1 MILNALEHL
10 SSTETRSVS
19 PSDSLSHALHF
30 FISEHLTATPPST
43 PLDEGD
49 EEHAM
54 SSSDLIGVLT
64 ATLNAH
70 IDGGGG
76 GGGGGGGSE
85 GGSNV
90 PSVPVGSP
98 QEGLSELVRL
108 GIHPE
113 DILQALNSLSIQN
126 KAGGGEGEEVVDTN
140 DDEYSDP
147 LLDTITMDT
156 VITGKEENP
165 DTET

>member
-19 PSDSLSHALHF
+19 PSDSLSHALHS

-54 SSSDLIGVLT
+54 SSSDLIGALT

-70 IDGGGG
+70 ID
-76 GGGGGGGSE
+76 GGGGGGSE

-113 DILQALNSLSIQN
+113 DILQALNSLSIQ
-126 KAGGGEGEEVVDTN
+126 KKVGGGEVVDTN

-156 VITGKEENP
+156 VVTGKEENP